1 MAMAAF
7 TPFKSVNDVAER
19 RCTAKVPLTSS
30 LQNAIGS
37 LGPRPVKAKTSR
49 GWRVCLRA
57 GLGVGFSTL
66 FDGMELIHLKL
77 ADLIDLSARPPNLQ
91 DIDNVCVP

>member
-1 MAMAAF
+1 MAAF

-19 RCTAKVPLTSS
+19 RCAAKVPLISR
-30 LQNAIGS
+30 LENAIGS
-37 LGPRPVKAKTSR
+37 LGHRPVTSKTSR

-57 GLGVGFSTL
+57 GLGVGFFTF
-66 FDGMELIHLKL
+66 FDGKELIHLKL

-91 DIDNVCVP
+91 DLDYISVP